1 VRRLEVS
8 RTVAASP
15 AVVWDLLVTVAQW
28 PRWGPSV
35 RAVELDREPDTG
47 PGTGRIGPGSRGRVQ
62 TAVGVRLPFEITG
75 FEPGRAW
82 SWAVCGIE
90 ATDHTVEATDTGT
103 RVSFGVPWLA
113 APYLAVCAAA
123 LRRLEQLA
131 VQEVR
136 R

>member
-1 VRRLEVS
+1 MKRFHVS
-8 RTVAASP
+8 RSVAAPP

-35 RAVELDREPDTG
+35 RAVELDAE
-47 PGTGRIGPGSRGRVQ
+47 RITLGSRGVVE
-62 TAVGVRLPFEITG
+62 TMVGVRLPFEVTH

-82 SWAVCGIE
+82 SWTVGGVN
-90 ATDHTVEATDTGT
+90 ATDHTVETTGSGT

-113 APYLAVCAAA
+113 APYLGICAVA
-123 LRRLEQLA
+123 LRRLDRLA
-131 VQEVR
+131 GREIR